1 MGQST
6 FITRPISPVKQ
17 KPHSLRLG
25 FDVPMLIVVVCLL
38 VFGLL
43 MVYSASWKFSL
54 TIMGQSP
61 SYILVRQLAWA
72 AIGIILAVAA
82 SLVNYHI
89 FQKVALPLLVV
100 TLLMLLGVLFFNRSS
115 DSGRTLFNNSV
126 QPSELAKLAIIIY
139 LAVWL
144 NSKQD
149 VLNNITF
156 GLVPMILILAITGAF
171 IMLQTDISAAF
182 TVVMLGGLLFFLA
195 KGDLRQIA
203 FVVILACGL
212 IFAVV
217 TFTTRGQD
225 RIQKFKT
232 GLLDPQKAD
241 YQIKA
246 SFSAIV
252 DGGLTGVGIGKGVI
266 KNINLPVAWTDSI
279 FAVIIEETGL
289 IGGFFVIAMFMIF
302 LWRGLRIA
310 ARAPDNL
317 GRLLAGGI
325 TIWIVTEAIIN
336 IGVMIS
342 LLPVAGNALP
352 LISSGGSSMIM
363 TLIGIGILMNIA
375 RSGQDQVSSQE
386 RRSFNASVDLRWRDR
401 RRRISRTRRS
411 SSTGQ

>member
-100 TLLMLLGVLFFNRSS
+100 TLLLLLGVLFFNRSS
-115 DSGRTLFNNSV
+115 DSGRTLFYNSV

-156 GLVPMILILAITGAF
+156 GLIPMILILAITGAF
-171 IMLQTDISAAF
+171 IMLQTDISAAL

-336 IGVMIS
+336 IAVMIS

-411 SSTGQ
+411 GSTGQ

>member
-1 MGQST
+1 
-6 FITRPISPVKQ
+6 
-17 KPHSLRLG
+17 
-25 FDVPMLIVVVCLL
+25 
-38 VFGLL
+38 VF
-43 MVYSASWKFSL
+43 F
-54 TIMGQSP
+54 
-61 SYILVRQLAWA
+61 
-72 AIGIILAVAA
+72 
-82 SLVNYHI
+82 
-89 FQKVALPLLVV
+89 LVV
-100 TLLMLLGVLFFNRSS
+100 IFVYGKARYGSARWLDTGLVLI
-115 DSGRTLFNNSV
+115 
-126 QPSELAKLAIIIY
+126 QPSELAKLVVIIY

-144 NSKQD
+144 NSKQE
-149 VLNNITF
+149 VLNNMSF
-156 GLVPMILILAITGAF
+156 GLIPMIFILAILGAF
-171 IMLQTDISAAF
+171 IMLETDISATF
-182 TVVMLGGLLFFLA
+182 TVLLLGGLLFFLA

-203 FVVILACGL
+203 LVIFLACCMIYL
-212 IFAVV
+212 VV
-217 TFTTRGQD
+217 TFTSRGQD
-225 RIQKFKT
+225 RIQKFRN

-336 IGVMIS
+336 IAVMVS

-352 LISSGGSSMIM
+352 LISFGGSSMFM
-363 TLIGIGILMNIA
+363 TMIGIGILMNIA
-375 RSGQDQVSSQE
+375 RSGQDQEGTQE
-386 RRSFNASVDLRWRDR
+386 RRSFSAFANLRWRDR
-401 RRRISRTRRS
+401 RRRVSRSRRS
-411 SSTGQ
+411 ASIGQ

>member
-6 FITRPISPVKQ
+6 FLTPPTSPKKQ
-17 KPHSLRLG
+17 KPHALRLG
-25 FDVPMLIVVVCLL
+25 FDVPMLIVVICLL

-43 MVYSASWKFSL
+43 MVYSASWKFSV
-54 TIMGQSP
+54 TIMEQSP
-61 SYILVRQLAWA
+61 SFILGRQLIWA
-72 AIGIILAVAA
+72 TIGIILAIGV
-82 SLVNYHI
+82 SLVNYQI
-89 FQKVALPLLVV
+89 LQKIALPMLLITMGLLLV
-100 TLLMLLGVLFFNRSS
+100 VLFFNRSS
-115 DSGRTLFNNSV
+115 ESGRTLFNNSG
-126 QPSELAKLAIIIY
+126 QPSELAKLMVIIY

-144 NSKQD
+144 NSKQE
-149 VLNNITF
+149 VLNNMSF
-156 GLVPMILILAITGAF
+156 GLIPMIFILAILGTF
-171 IMLQTDISAAF
+171 IMLETDISATF
-182 TVVMLGGLLFFLA
+182 TVLLLGGLLFFLA

-203 FVVILACGL
+203 LVIFLACL
-212 IFAVV
+212 MIYLVV
-217 TFTTRGQD
+217 TFTSRGQD
-225 RIQKFKT
+225 RIQKFKN

-302 LWRGLRIA
+302 LWRGLHIA

-325 TIWIVTEAIIN
+325 TIWIVAEAIMN
-336 IGVMIS
+336 IAVMVS

-352 LISSGGSSMIM
+352 FISFGGSSLIM
-363 TLIGIGILMNIA
+363 TMVGVGILMNIA
-375 RSGQDQVSSQE
+375 RSGQDQESTKE
-386 RRSFNASVDLRWRDR
+386 RRSFSAFANLRWRDR
-401 RRRISRTRRS
+401 RRRVSRARRS
-411 SSTGQ
+411 ASTEQ

>member
-1 MGQST
+1 MGQSAFLT
-6 FITRPISPVKQ
+6 PPTSPKKQ

-43 MVYSASWKFSL
+43 MVYSASWKFSV
-54 TIMGQSP
+54 TILEQSP
-61 SYILVRQLAWA
+61 NYIILRQLMWA
-72 AIGIILAVAA
+72 ALGIVLAVAA
-82 SLVNYHI
+82 SLVNYQI
-89 FQKVALPLLVV
+89 YQKIALPLLLL
-100 TLLMLLGVLFFNRSS
+100 TLGLLLAVLFVNRSS
-115 DSGRTLFNNSV
+115 ESGRTLINNSA
-126 QPSELAKLAIIIY
+126 QPSELAKLVIIIY
-139 LAVWL
+139 LSVWL

-149 VLNNITF
+149 VLNNMSF
-156 GLVPMILILAITGAF
+156 GLVPMVFILAIMGAF
-171 IMLQTDISAAF
+171 IMLQTDISATF
-182 TVVMLGGLLFFLA
+182 TVLLLGGLLFFLA

-203 FVVILACGL
+203 LVIFLACCM
-212 IFAVV
+212 IYMVV
-217 TFTTRGQD
+217 NFTSRGQD
-225 RIQKFKT
+225 RIEKFKN

-289 IGGFFVIAMFMIF
+289 IGGFFVLAMYMIF

-336 IGVMIS
+336 IGVMVS

-352 LISSGGSSMIM
+352 LISFGGSSLVVTMV
-363 TLIGIGILMNIA
+363 GIGILMNIA
-375 RSGQDQVSSQE
+375 RSGQDQESTQE
-386 RRSFNASVDLRWRDR
+386 RSSFSAFVNLRWRDR
-401 RRRISRTRRS
+401 RRRVSRARRS
-411 SSTGQ
+411 ASTGQ